1 MSSSRPTSPLCKYY
15 DLGCKYRN
23 RFPFFFPLTPAHP
36 GRHRLRGYNESVEFA
51 LRDFRQEEFETL
63 WRIDQQC
70 FAPGI
75 SYSRLE
81 LATYLQRPGAFA
93 LVADGSQVTDTG
105 GLTGPSKPGQS
116 SAAIVGFIVAEAG
129 SRGSGH
135 IITIDVLPQA
145 RGSGIGSQLLR
156 AAEGR
161 LWDARC
167 QSVILETAV
176 DNKAAISF
184 YKRHHYSVIKTLPG
198 YYSNGVDAFVLKKDL
213 LSPPGTAKLPQ
224 GHRAL

>member
-23 RFPFFFPLTPAHP
+23 SFLFFFPMTPAHP
-36 GRHRLRGYNESVEFA
+36 GKHWLRGYNESVEFA
-51 LRDFRQEEFETL
+51 LRDFRHEEFETL

-70 FAPGI
+70 FEPGI

-93 LVADGSQVTDTG
+93 LVADGSQVSDTG
-105 GLTGPSKPGQS
+105 TLKGTSKPGQS
-116 SAAIVGFIVAEAG
+116 STTTVGFIVAEAG
-129 SRGSGH
+129 GRGSGH

-161 LWDARC
+161 LWDAHC

-176 DNKAAISF
+176 DNKAALSF
-184 YKRHHYSVIKTLPG
+184 YKRHHYSVIKTLPR

-224 GHRAL
+224 GHRAQ